1 MKRVVVSLMWVSA
14 FSILTVVAGCGGG
27 SKSSST
33 LPDLSGNPPIGSQP
47 SAQRRLATARFHVD
61 VKTRQVT
68 ITPLTEGEP
77 KVTKGRAVFTGTAVS
92 FQSSTL
98 LDQPGNTGIKVL
110 QVSLVNRWSLPIGGP
125 SYPNGGLP
133 NGQVTGIRVLFSD
146 FVNVTAF
153 SDLRSKV
160 NVSTFA
166 GTGVQGG
173 SDGHV
178 GSATFSHPS
187 GVAVDNEGNLY
198 VADYTGHR
206 IRKVRG
212 NFVSTLA
219 GSGSAGSADGVGVAA
234 SFNGPFGIAV
244 NPVDGSIIVTEY
256 WGHRVRRITPD
267 GRVTTVAGTGVAGDT
282 DGAGNVAQFRN
293 PAGVVVDSSG
303 NIYVAEAL
311 GHRIRKIKL
320 TGADP
325 SLPQSYTVS
334 TLAGSTSA
342 ASGFADGIGTGARF
356 NGPFGLAISPDGAIY
371 VADNGNRRIRRVS
384 PTGEVVTIAGDGTS
398 GVVDGSGDVARF
410 SSPYGIVWVNGALI
424 VSESSAH
431 VLRQVRL
438 KEPNVSEVRA
448 TSWLVQTLA
457 GSSGTS
463 GSADGSGVDAR
474 FNVPRLLAAD
484 ASGNVYVADAY
495 NHKVRRVTPTS
506 GFFPIGIATGSA
518 PTEKVQLSNADG
530 VIPNSDFGE
539 NLPYVVYEVV
549 LGPGD
554 MSPVKEWW
562 FSVPE
567 GVTAFEFTVRVEA
580 NTTGLAAPEG
590 ASGQGSANVLVR
602 TFAGSKDGSTGFAD
616 GVATQARFCSIQG
629 IAVDAFGNV
638 YVADTFNHA
647 IRRISASGIVSTVA
661 GNVGSPTRGDVDGSG
676 TVARFNNP
684 AGIAVTSDGRVLFV
698 ADRGNHKIRRIE
710 LMWGDPTNPDNWMV
724 TTIAGTGTAGKDD
737 GTGNLATFNFPWGVA
752 IDQWG
757 NVYVTEYYGNRVR
770 RLQFKGGDPRIAS
783 NWQVSLVAGDNSATD
798 GASGNTDGTG
808 SNARFNYPCGITV
821 DRAGNLYVADTG
833 NHRIR
838 KIVNALADGG
848 GTVSTLAGSTSG
860 YADGTGTSAKFES
873 PMDISVD
880 TAGYLYI
887 ADTSNHRIR
896 RVSPSGVVTTIAG
909 TGTQGCA
916 DGAGNV
922 ATFCLPTAIAID
934 AAGNLYVSDGVWEE
948 RVRIIQRVI
957 SLGVYSSKPQ

>member
-1 MKRVVVSLMWVSA
+1 MKRVVVSLIWVSV

-33 LPDLSGNPPIGSQP
+33 LPDLSGNPPIGSHP
-47 SAQRRLATARFHVD
+47 SAQQRLATARFHVD

-110 QVSLVNRWSLPIGGP
+110 QVSLVNRWNLPIGE
-125 SYPNGGLP
+125 LP

-166 GTGVQGG
+166 GTGTQGG

-198 VADYTGHR
+198 VADYGGNR

-219 GSGSAGSADGVGVAA
+219 GSGAAGFANGVGVAA
-234 SFNGPFGIAV
+234 SFNSPFGIAV

-256 WGHRVRRITPD
+256 LGHRVRRITPD
-267 GRVTTVAGTGVAGDT
+267 GRVTTVAGTGVAGNT
-282 DGAGNVAQFRN
+282 EGAGNVAQFRY

-303 NIYVAEAL
+303 DIYVAEAS

-320 TGADP
+320 TGANP

-334 TLAGSTSA
+334 TLAGSGA
-342 ASGFADGIGTGARF
+342 PGFADGIGTGAMF
-356 NGPFGLAISPDGAIY
+356 NAPVGLAISPDGAIY

-384 PTGEVVTIAGDGTS
+384 PTGEVVTIAGSGES

-438 KEPNVSEVRA
+438 KEPNASEVRA

-463 GSADGSGVDAR
+463 GSADGSGVSAR
-474 FNVPRLLAAD
+474 FNAPRLLAAD

-530 VIPNSDFGE
+530 VIPKSDFGE
-539 NLPYVVYEVV
+539 NLPYVVYKVV

-562 FSVPE
+562 FSVPQ

-616 GVATQARFCSIQG
+616 GVATQARFDDING

-638 YVADTFNHA
+638 YIADTGNHA

-661 GNVGSPTRGDVDGSG
+661 GNVGSPAAGDVDGSG
-676 TVARFNNP
+676 TVARFNYP
-684 AGIAVTSDGRVLFV
+684 HGIAVTSDGRVLFV
-698 ADRGNHKIRRIE
+698 ADLGNHKIRRIE
-710 LMWGDPTNPDNWMV
+710 LSPGADPTNPANWTV
-724 TTIAGTGTAGKDD
+724 STIAGTGSEGKDD
-737 GTGNLATFNFPWGVA
+737 GPGNTATFARPCGVA

-757 NVYVTEYYGNRVR
+757 NVYVTEVLGNRVR
-770 RLQFKGGDPRIAS
+770 RLQFKGGDPRIAR
-783 NWQVSLVAGDNSATD
+783 NWQVSLVAGDNSAAI
-798 GASGNTDGTG
+798 GAFGNTDGRG
-808 SNARFNYPCGITV
+808 SSARFIDPWGITV
-821 DRAGNLYVADTG
+821 DRAGNLYVVDHG
-833 NHRIR
+833 SHRIR
-838 KIVNALADGG
+838 KIVNALASGG
-848 GTVSTLAGSTSG
+848 GTVSTLAGSDAG
-860 YADGTGTSAKFES
+860 YADGTGTSARFCH
-873 PMDISVD
+873 PVGISVD

-887 ADTSNHRIR
+887 ADTHNHRIR

-909 TGTQGCA
+909 TGTMGCT

-922 ATFCLPTAIAID
+922 ATFNSPAAIAVD
-934 AAGNLYVSDGVWEE
+934 AAGNLYVSDGAENE

-957 SLGVYSSKPQ
+957 SLGVSRSKPQ

>member
-1 MKRVVVSLMWVSA
+1 M
-14 FSILTVVAGCGGG
+14 
-27 SKSSST
+27 
-33 LPDLSGNPPIGSQP
+33 
-47 SAQRRLATARFHVD
+47 
-61 VKTRQVT
+61 
-68 ITPLTEGEP
+68 
-77 KVTKGRAVFTGTAVS
+77 TKGRAVFTGTAVG

-110 QVSLVNRWSLPIGGP
+110 QVSLVNRWNLPIGE
-125 SYPNGGLP
+125 LP

-146 FVNVTAF
+146 FVNVSAF

-219 GSGSAGSADGVGVAA
+219 GSGAAGSANGVGVAA

-267 GRVTTVAGTGVAGDT
+267 GRVTTVAGTGVAGDAE
-282 DGAGNVAQFRN
+282 GAGNVAQFRN
-293 PAGVVVDSSG
+293 PAGVVVDRSG
-303 NIYVAEAL
+303 GIYVAEAS

-320 TGADP
+320 TGANP

-342 ASGFADGIGTGARF
+342 APGFADGIGTGARF

-424 VSESSAH
+424 VSESSAC

-554 MSPVKEWW
+554 TSPVKEWC

-580 NTTGLAAPEG
+580 NTTGLAAPEA

-602 TFAGSKDGSTGFAD
+602 TFAGQSGSTGFAD
-616 GVATQARFCSIQG
+616 GVATQARFNGIIG

-638 YVADTFNHA
+638 YVADTYNHA

-661 GNVGSPTRGDVDGSG
+661 GNVGSPASGNVDGSG
-676 TVARFNNP
+676 TVARFRNP

-698 ADRGNHKIRRIE
+698 ADTSNHKIRRIE
-710 LMWGDPTNPDNWMV
+710 LSPGADPTNPANWTV
-724 TTIAGTGTAGKDD
+724 STIAGTGTAGKDD
-737 GTGNLATFNFPWGVA
+737 GPGNLATFCYPWGVA

-757 NVYVTEYYGNRVR
+757 NVYVTECEGNRVR

-783 NWQVSLVAGDNSATD
+783 NWQVSLVAGDNSATA
-798 GASGNTDGTG
+798 GASGDTNGTG
-808 SNARFNYPCGITV
+808 SSARFNHPHGITV
-821 DRAGNLYVADTG
+821 DRAGNLYVAD
-833 NHRIR
+833 NDNDRIR
-838 KIVNALADGG
+838 KIVNALAYDGV
-848 GTVSTLAGSTSG
+848 TVSTLAGSTSG
-860 YADGTGTSAKFES
+860 YADGIGTSAKFHG
-873 PMDISVD
+873 PCGISVD
-880 TAGYLYI
+880 TAGYLYV
-887 ADTSNHRIR
+887 ADRGNDRIR

-909 TGTQGCA
+909 TGTMGCT
-916 DGAGNV
+916 DGPGNV
-922 ATFCLPTAIAID
+922 ATFTSPTAIAVD
-934 AAGNLYVSDGVWEE
+934 AAGNLYVSDGAGTE

-957 SLGVYSSKPQ
+957 SLGVSMSKPQ